1 MRLKLN
7 IQRIIETAAAIADE
21 KGFDAVTLTAI
32 AENFGI
38 KKPSLYNHIESLDE
52 LRCELV
58 IFSSMQLKEKLAA
71 AAIGKSKKD
80 AILEI
85 AIVYRQ
91 FSHEHPGQYQSIMSS
106 AWEYKESPRFK
117 TATKELMGIL
127 RTVLSHYDLHD
138 DDLTHAVR
146 GLRSIMHG
154 FVSLEASGWFTKPAG
169 REDSYLQLIHTFI
182 SGVEILEHT
191 SPARK

>member
-7 IQRIIETAAAIADE
+7 MQRIIEAAAAIADE
-21 KGFDAVTLTAI
+21 QGFDAVTLTTI
-32 AENFGI
+32 AEKFGI
-38 KKPSLYNHIESLDE
+38 KKPSLYNHINNLGQ

-58 IFSSMQLKEKLAA
+58 IFASMHLKEKLAV
-71 AAIGKSKKD
+71 AAIGKSKKN

-85 AIVYRQ
+85 AVVYRQ
-91 FSHEHPGQYQSIMSS
+91 FAHEHPGQYQAIMSS
-106 AWEYKESPRFK
+106 SWEYKENQKFK
-117 TATKELMGIL
+117 TATRELMGIL
-127 RTVLSHYDLHD
+127 RMVLSHYDLHD

-169 REDSYLQLIHTFI
+169 REESYLQLIQTFI
-182 SGVEILEHT
+182 SGVEIREHT
-191 SPARK
+191 DPVKK

>member
-21 KGFDAVTLTAI
+21 KGFDAVTLTTI
-32 AENFGI
+32 AESFGI
-38 KKPSLYNHIESLDE
+38 KKPSLYNHIESLDA

-58 IFSSMQLKEKLAA
+58 IFASMQLKEKLAA

-80 AILEI
+80 AIFEI

-91 FSHEHPGQYQSIMSS
+91 FAHDHPGQYQSIMSS
-106 AWEYKESPRFK
+106 AWIYKESPRFK
-117 TATKELMGIL
+117 TATKELMSVL

-191 SPARK
+191 SPAKK